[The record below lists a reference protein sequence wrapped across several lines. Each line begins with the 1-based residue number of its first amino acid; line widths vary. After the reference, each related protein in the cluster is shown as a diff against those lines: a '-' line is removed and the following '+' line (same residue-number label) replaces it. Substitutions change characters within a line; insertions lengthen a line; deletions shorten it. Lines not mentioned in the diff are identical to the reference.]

1 VGPAGRSRSLW
12 FLKSIPILSP
22 IRRHS
27 ALYLKEQEMRRGFP
41 RISCGVWWRWRTSLA
56 FLTESRTRHV
66 RCSVQEIRSPIVNPC
81 TPKSR
86 TWAPVQRARLAGKL
100 GIGCTMIR
108 GNSAGGTK
116 STPVFSRF
124 FPSAPRRPQAIAF
137 MLPCPPEDEL
147 ARDALPPYEGWLC
160 RTWLE

>member
-86 TWAPVQRARLAGKL
+86 TWGTRPEGKASGEAWDWVHNDQRKL
-100 GIGCTMIR
+100 GR
-108 GNSAGGTK
+108 GDEKHPRVFAVLSVSP
-116 STPVFSRF
+116 STPAGNRLHASL
-124 FPSAPRRPQAIAF
+124 PARR
-137 MLPCPPEDEL
+137 
-147 ARDALPPYEGWLC
+147 
-160 RTWLE
+160 